1 MTEEEREKAQDQLTA
16 LTQAYSEL
24 SQHCSDQTTA
34 VEEVRLPVERLSY
47 QLENSATCWTRCM
60 TNRFLLLCHELT
72 FAASVFLLERIQTR
86 DIQYRYTLKY
96 AVNMLCCAPP

>member
-1 MTEEEREKAQDQLTA
+1 MTEEEREKVQDQLAA

-34 VEEVRLPVERLSY
+34 VKEVGLPDERLSC

-60 TNRFLLLCHELT
+60 TNRFPLLCNELS
-72 FAASVFLLERIQTR
+72 FAASVFLLDQIQTH
-86 DIQYRYTLKY
+86 DIQYIYTLKY